1 MLAKL
6 VPDAEAF
13 ARAIAA
19 HDEVVSA
26 HGLSIWL
33 GNEPTFTLRQ
43 STAPEWLTA
52 AVGAENTERAR
63 QSVLELSK
71 QAPHAVLLRSIGRK
85 YPGEAEPRFSFGIFG
100 RRDGRRIYDGP
111 PDPWLTSATGIG
123 DLARFQAQLASELLE
138 AELPCRAFSGNAD
151 LRIAFARDPGTRIP
165 DPLEDERLL
174 RASIHH
180 ATPPG
185 PGSCDDLAQAG
196 LFLLQVRASDDG
208 ANAVLELPAVPDL
221 ELFSALL
228 ECAARAGRAAALP
241 ALVLCGFPPPVAAE
255 CSFLT
260 VTPDPAVV
268 EINMPPF
275 ATVSEFMEQN
285 SKTYAAAATAGLTPY
300 RLRHNGAVADS
311 GGAGQIT
318 FGGSSPSESPFLR
331 VPQLLPRLLRYVLRH
346 PCFSY
351 LFAHDYVGAS
361 GQSVRPDERGADTL
375 AELRLSLALLEAQP
389 NVDATTLWQSLAPCL
404 TDPTGNAHRA
414 ELNVEKLWNPAEP
427 GRGQLGLVEMRA
439 LRMQDTPERAAALG
453 ALMRAVIAMLTV
465 REYHDEPPDHGALLH
480 DRFALPYFL
489 EADLEEVLADLT
501 AAGFGF
507 EAALEAELRRDGYRH
522 LASIEYAG
530 VTLTLR
536 RALEFWPL
544 VGDVTLQQG
553 TSRLV
558 DASTARLELMLR
570 ATNPAG
576 ERLLTSLELRAGGYA
591 LPLRTEADA
600 LGIARVF
607 GVRYRSFRP
616 LQGLHPLLQEQSP
629 LTFSLS
635 HPELDEA
642 LELNLYDWKPGGG
655 GYDALPSDIA
665 DARDR
670 RAARC
675 VTRARPRD
683 ELGTPKAITP
693 RALSAYTLDLRY
705 PSTG

>member
-19 HDEVVSA
+19 HDAAVSA
-26 HGLSIWL
+26 HGLGIWL
-33 GNEPTFTLRQ
+33 GNEPTFTLMQ
-43 STAPEWLTA
+43 STAPEWLTE
-52 AVGAENTERAR
+52 AVGAEKTERAR
-63 QSVLELSK
+63 QIVLELTK

-85 YPGEAEPRFSFGIFG
+85 YAGEAEARFSFGIFG

-111 PDPWLTSATGIG
+111 PDPWQTSATGSA
-123 DLARFQAQLASELLE
+123 DLAPFHAQLASELSQAGL
-138 AELPCRAFSGNAD
+138 ACRAFAGTSD
-151 LRIAFARDPGTRIP
+151 LRILFAREQATRLP
-165 DPLEDERLL
+165 DSLEEERLL
-174 RASIHH
+174 RASVHH
-180 ATPPG
+180 APLTETS
-185 PGSCDDLAQAG
+185 SCDDLAKEG
-196 LFLLQVRASDDG
+196 LFLLLLRKNDEG
-208 ANAVLELPAVPDL
+208 AAVLELPSLPDL
-221 ELFSALL
+221 DLFCALL
-228 ECAARAGRAAALP
+228 ECAARAARAAMLP
-241 ALVLCGFPPPVAAE
+241 ALALCGFPPPVTAE
-255 CSFLT
+255 CTFLT

-275 ATVSEFMEQN
+275 ASVGEFLEQN
-285 SKTYAAAATAGLTPY
+285 RHAYAAAAAAGLTPY
-300 RLRHNGAVADS
+300 RLRHNGVVADS

-389 NVDATTLWQSLAPCL
+389 QVDAATLWQSLAPCL

-453 ALMRAVIAMLTV
+453 ALMRAVIAMLMV
-465 REYHDEPPDHGALLH
+465 REYHDELSDQSALLH

-489 EADLEEVLADLT
+489 EADLEEVLRDLT

-507 EAALEAELRRDGYRH
+507 DASLEAELRRDGFRH
-522 LASIEYAG
+522 FATIEYAG
-530 VTLTLR
+530 VELTLR
-536 RALEFWPL
+536 RGLEFWPL

-553 TSRLV
+553 SSRLV
-558 DASTARLELMLR
+558 DASTARLELVLR
-570 ATNPAG
+570 AADAQGEELLAG
-576 ERLLTSLELRAGGYA
+576 CELRALDHV
-591 LPLRTEADA
+591 LPLHTETDA
-600 LGIARVF
+600 RGVARVF
-607 GVRYRSFRP
+607 AVRYRSFRP
-616 LQGLHPLLQEQSP
+616 RQGLHPLLGEQSP
-629 LTFSLS
+629 LTLSLS
-635 HPELDEA
+635 HPKLDQA
-642 LELNLYDWKPGGG
+642 LELNLYDWKPSGG

-665 DARDR
+665 EARSR
-670 RAARC
+670 RVARC
-675 VTRARPRD
+675 VTRRLPRV
-683 ELGTPKAITP
+683 ELGAPKAIAP
-693 RALSAYTLDLRY
+693 RALSAHALDLRY